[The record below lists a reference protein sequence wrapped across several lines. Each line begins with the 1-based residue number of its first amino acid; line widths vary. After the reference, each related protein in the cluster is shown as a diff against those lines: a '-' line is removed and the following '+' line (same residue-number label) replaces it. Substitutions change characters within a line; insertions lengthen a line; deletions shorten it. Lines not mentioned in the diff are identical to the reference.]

1 MKNDNSDSQK
11 LAIHY
16 MSSLVDVAHEPFLI
30 LDADL
35 KIVSANPTFYQNF
48 QVSKEETEGK
58 YLFDLGNGQWNII
71 ELKKLLKDILPEKKV
86 VLDYEVEHS
95 FEQIGEK
102 TMLLN
107 AKQIDT
113 VQLIILAIEDI
124 TYRKDLDERVEELQ
138 VANRNMVGR
147 ELKMI
152 ELKKEIERLKEK

>member
-1 MKNDNSDSQK
+1 MKNNNGDSRK
-11 LAIHY
+11 LVLHY

-30 LDADL
+30 LDPDL
-35 KIVSANPTFYQNF
+35 KVVSANPTFYKNF

-58 YLFDLGNGQWNII
+58 FLFDLGNSQWNIV

-86 VLDYEVEHS
+86 VLDYEVEHV
-95 FEQIGEK
+95 FETIGKK

-113 VQLIILAIEDI
+113 IQLIILAIEDI
-124 TYRKDLDERVEELQ
+124 SYRKDLDERVKELQ

-152 ELKKEIERLKEK
+152 ELKKEIERLKKK